1 MRRAALAV
9 ALLLTLGP
17 AAALALPAVRE
28 PRLHPRDV
36 SEVPSFVRRVRP
48 ALAALRVRA
57 DEQGPSAANLGV
69 RRFATAVVFDPRG
82 YAITVSYALLDAVSM
97 EARVHDGRTVA
108 AQLVGVDFD
117 TGLGVVK
124 LEGGGP
130 WPAAVLGESR
140 EVAAGTRTG
149 TVGVDEDGDL
159 VHVAGA
165 VRAVQPYAAYWEY
178 MLDRAFLVAPSSP
191 SWGGSAVVDERGHV
205 LAIASLRLGQPP
217 HVNLAIP
224 VEKFVPVRDELIALG
239 RVASRPARPWLGL
252 YTVEG
257 EGGVVIDG
265 FSAVGP
271 ARTAGFQKGDR
282 IVSVDGVGV
291 RQQAEFYTQLWRGR
305 AGDVIAVGVVRAG
318 APHLIPVRSIDR
330 RDLFRTTSR

>member
-1 MRRAALAV
+1 MRRAALTIV
-9 ALLLTLGP
+9 LWLGLVP
-17 AAALALPAVRE
+17 ATVQALPAARE

-36 SEVPSFVRRVRP
+36 SEVPSFVRRIRP
-48 ALAALRVRA
+48 ALVALRVRA
-57 DEQGPSAANLGV
+57 DEKGPSTANLGV
-69 RRFATAVVFDPRG
+69 RRFATAVIFDPRG
-82 YAITVSYALLDAVSM
+82 YAVTVSYALLDAVSL
-97 EARVHDGRTVA
+97 EARTPEGNTVR
-108 AQLVGVDFD
+108 AQVVGVDFD

-124 LEGGGP
+124 LEGDGP
-130 WPAAVLGESR
+130 WPAAVLGDSR
-140 EVAAGTRTG
+140 DVAPGTPTG
-149 TVGVDEDGDL
+149 TVGLDEDGDL
-159 VHVAGA
+159 VHVTGA

-178 MLDRAFLVAPSSP
+178 MLDRAFLVAPSTR

-205 LAIASLRLGQPP
+205 VGIASLRLGQPP

-224 VEKFVPVRDELIALG
+224 LEKFVPVREELVALG
-239 RVASRPARPWLGL
+239 RVASRPPRPWLGL

-257 EGGVVIDG
+257 ESGVVIDG
-265 FSAVGP
+265 FSPVGP

-305 AGDVIAVGVVRAG
+305 AGDVVSLGVVRAG
-318 APHLIPVRSIDR
+318 VPHVISVRSVDR